1 MNKELI
7 KRIKNKVVTK
17 DGDSLGNKT
26 IKSSFWV
33 FVINISQRLLGLA
46 RNIIIARILAP
57 DDLGLFG
64 IALLTLSAMQNFTQ
78 TGFAQALIQK
88 KDNPGKY
95 LNTAWTIQLI
105 RGIFLFIVLFITAPY
120 IAGFF
125 NEPMAG
131 SIIRVL
137 SLSMLTGGL
146 TNIGIIFFRKDL
158 RFHKSFVLKITGSLA
173 DLIITIIA
181 LILMRNIWALVIGS
195 MSGSI
200 INFIVS
206 YWIHSFRPRLE
217 FNIKK
222 AKELFNF
229 GKWIFGSG
237 MLDYLL
243 TEGDDIVLGRILGA
257 GSLGLYQMAYRI
269 ACFPATQVTNLIS
282 KVSFPVY
289 SQIQDQV
296 SRLGNAYLRV
306 LKITTFFSIPLSF
319 FIYFFAYDFTALILG
334 DKWLSAVAAMQ
345 GLAVWGLIRSVGA
358 TLGPVFQARGRPDIG
373 TKIQLAK
380 LIILAIIIYP
390 LTVNYG
396 MIGTV
401 WAVVISALVI
411 HPFADYIL
419 IRFIKISG
427 WEFVKR
433 LFYPMLG
440 TGLTWLGLFFIQS
453 QIANSTNFL
462 NFFGLII
469 AGALIYLGVMA
480 IFSKLGWYKVSIKSY
495 LIKIWS

>member
-1 MNKELI
+1 MSQEII
-7 KRIKNKVVTK
+7 KKIKNKVITK
-17 DGDSLGNKT
+17 DNDSLGNKT

-33 FVINISQRLLGLA
+33 LVISFSQRLLGLA

-64 IALLTLSAMQNFTQ
+64 IALLTLSAIQNFTQ

-88 KDNPGKY
+88 KDKPEKY

-105 RGIFLFIVLFITAPY
+105 RGAVLFAVLFVIAPY

-125 NEPMAG
+125 NEPMA
-131 SIIRVL
+131 SSLIRVL

-146 TNIGIIFFRKDL
+146 TNIGTIFFRKDL
-158 RFHKSFVLKITGSLA
+158 RFHKSFILKITGSLA

-181 LILMRNIWALVIGS
+181 LILMRNIWALVVGS

-200 INFIVS
+200 INLIVS

-222 AKELFNF
+222 ARELFNF
-229 GKWIFGSG
+229 GKWIFSSG
-237 MLDYLL
+237 LLDYLL
-243 TEGDDIVLGRILGA
+243 IEGDDIVLGRILGA

-282 KVSFPVY
+282 RVSFPVY
-289 SQIQDQV
+289 SKIQDQV
-296 SRLGNAYLRV
+296 TRLGNAYLKV

-319 FIYFFAYDFTALILG
+319 FIYFFAYDFTTLVLG
-334 DKWLSAVAAMQ
+334 DKWLPAVIAMQ
-345 GLAVWGLIRSVGA
+345 GLAIWGLIRSIGA
-358 TLGPVFQARGRPDIG
+358 TLGPVFQAKGRPDIG

-380 LIILAIIIYP
+380 LILLAIIIYP
-390 LTVNYG
+390 LTINYG

-427 WEFVKR
+427 WEFIKR

-440 TGLTWLGLFFIQS
+440 TGLTWLGLLFIQS
-453 QIANSTNFL
+453 QIVNSTNFL

-469 AGALIYLGVMA
+469 AAGLIYLLIMV
-480 IFSKLGWYKVSIKSY
+480 IFSKLGWYRVSIKSY
-495 LIKIWS
+495 FKKIWQ